1 MSNQADPIKQSP
13 PAKDIH
19 DLKFDP
25 KAIREALR
33 RAREKRGVKVSQ
45 SKLP

>member
-1 MSNQADPIKQSP
+1 MSNQPQTSKQNQ
-13 PAKDIH
+13 PAT
-19 DLKFDP
+19 P
-25 KAIREALR
+25 KELTANRVAIREALR